1 MLWLQNFD
9 MFRRE
14 CTNSPL
20 CSISKVKEETVEHAS
35 FLCPYAECCWFGS
48 PLQLNFDEMNM
59 IRMGR

>member
-35 FLCPYAECCWFGS
+35 FLCPYAQCCWFGS
-48 PLQLNFDEMNM
+48 PFS
-59 IRMGR
+59 